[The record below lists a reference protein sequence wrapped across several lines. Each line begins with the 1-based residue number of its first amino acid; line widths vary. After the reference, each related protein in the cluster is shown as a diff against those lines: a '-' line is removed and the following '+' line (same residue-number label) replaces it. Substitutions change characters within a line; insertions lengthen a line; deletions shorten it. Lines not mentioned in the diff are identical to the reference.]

1 MQDGSS
7 TPDARPDQEAEQF
20 DGSRSGPG
28 LQIEAVE
35 SFNYVAW
42 QNARPLLRRVTIDN
56 TQGVELASLT
66 LELKA
71 VPPFVRDRRWTIDR
85 IRAGEKLSLREVEL
99 EIDPAQLAG
108 LDEAVRGV
116 LAFELRQRER
126 TLQTL
131 NHELRVLAR
140 DEWGG
145 FNSMGELL
153 PAFVTPNDPALASLL
168 RSAADV
174 LGQHGHRVGL
184 DGYQSGDPN
193 RAYMLAAALW
203 SAVTS
208 CSLVYAN
215 PPGSFEQRG
224 QKIRRVGVVIQDR
237 LATCLDSTLL
247 FAAGLEAIGLNPLL
261 VMTQGHCFTGV
272 WLVEKTAKQ
281 LVETDC
287 SELRKAI
294 AAKELVVFETTLVTH
309 RPPAR
314 FPDAI
319 AVATAA
325 LSEAKEKEFVA
336 AIDVGRARMA
346 QIRPLASHAPRQ
358 EGEEVEAES
367 EPIPLP
373 ASPGL
378 ETKPTM
384 NPEERP
390 RTPGGRIERWQR
402 KLLDLSMRNR
412 LLNFISSKQA
422 VPVVCPNIAALE
434 DRLADGVRMR
444 LIPLTDGNPLG
455 LRDPEVQQQRTNQ
468 DLDLEFARQALERG
482 EIACPL
488 ERDELDVRLTALFRK
503 VQNDLSEGGS
513 NTLYLAVGFL
523 RWKAS
528 PTESRTYRAPL
539 LLVPVQLTRR
549 SASSPF
555 HLTSHEDD
563 VQFNSTLLQLLQ
575 KDFHCDLSILE
586 SQLPA
591 DDRGVDV
598 PAVLNQV
605 RDAVREI
612 PGFEVVEEA
621 AIAPFSFVKYLM
633 WKDLVDRGD
642 QLQRNRVVRHLIQDP
657 DKAFV
662 SGASGPMPQ
671 ANELDRRYVPSE
683 IVHPLPADSSQLAAV
698 MAAAEGHDLVIVGPP
713 GTGKSQT
720 IANLIAQCLATG
732 KTVLFVAEKTA
743 ALDVVYRRLR
753 EHGLGDCC
761 VELHSNKAERRHFLD
776 QLEASWKNR
785 TAEDAS
791 QWITVCEK
799 LRVRREQ
806 LNAYV
811 DVLHESEPNGWT
823 AYRAMGESVR
833 GRHVKTPQL
842 AWPATTRHNLQ
853 QYQALERTVSEL
865 ATTYA
870 AVSTEP
876 RLARLRVLDWSMAW
890 EQALIESCQQL
901 KTAAVSLLS
910 TLESLAKV
918 CGIETLT
925 KVSLSD
931 FDNWYRL
938 ALTLSR
944 NALPPVAL
952 LLHERL
958 ESLQTMLATR
968 GELLREAK
976 QMESTWESSSASLCE
991 ALGSA
996 VAEVTQRDGKGVLNR
1011 LAEALLQHENVPGE
1025 LILHPRFDT
1034 LRQQLDER
1042 VRLLASRTQTSESL
1056 QARGFIPTLLERM
1069 DVAKFRRDW
1078 LAASKSFWPLSAWR
1092 RSRLLRYLKA
1102 HMSASGV
1109 VEPQIDIPLLEEYDD
1124 WSYKLNQNLEALG
1137 LPASLETVVASTPH
1151 ALDSQREAAVVVR
1164 AALGAAG
1171 FAVDRLQPLQEDA
1184 WKHVTDS
1191 ARQLLQAK
1199 TNRDTSLHRLQE
1211 NLAQLELPE
1220 ELRATVRTDVVT
1232 MVAAC
1237 ETAQTIRAYVRSLGG
1252 TAEQMAT
1259 MLRSLVE
1266 AQESTRDHLVKE
1278 YGQQARTFQTAWHA
1292 YQQTAGMTPV
1302 SKESVHAVRDAVNQT
1317 EQILTQRTSLKKW
1330 VGWFAVQVR
1339 AEQLGLASFVEA
1351 LEAGTVATSEVL
1363 PRFRLAYARWWL
1375 PTVVDRRTPLRT
1387 FQRFLHEEA
1396 IEDFRRLDDA
1406 VRRAASTRARH
1417 AISHGL
1423 PAADQVPR
1431 KSELGVLRHQLGL
1444 KRPSKSIRDLIG
1456 EMPESFGKL
1465 APCLLMSPLSIA
1477 QYLPANQPPF
1487 DVVVF
1492 DEASQIA
1499 TWDAIGAIA
1508 RGKQTIVVGDPK
1520 QLPPTNF
1527 FGKTEGDDESEELDD
1542 YERDLESILDEVKAS
1557 GLPTLQLNWH
1567 YRSRHESLIA
1577 FSNLHYYGNEL
1588 VTFPAAESADRGVSL
1603 RHVQDARYDRGK
1615 SRTNRKEAEAIVAD
1629 VVQRMR
1635 RELAKPERQRL
1646 TFGVVTFNS
1655 QQQALIQ
1662 DLLDEAQRQEQA
1674 LEWFFSTDQIEPTIV
1689 KNLENVQGDER
1700 DVMLFSITFGFDAAG
1715 KFPIDFGAINRDG
1728 GERRLN
1734 VAITRARRELVV
1746 FVSFLPEQFR
1756 AERSA
1761 ARGIQDLKA
1770 FLEYAAKG
1778 PQALVGRVQA
1788 GAGEHESPLEEAI
1801 AGELE
1806 SRGWRI
1812 DPQVGVSGFRIDLGV
1827 VHPDWPGTYL
1837 AGIECDGATY
1847 HRSAVARD
1855 RDKTRQL
1862 VLENLG
1868 WKLIRVWSTDW
1879 WYDPQ
1884 TAIERV
1890 DKTLHELLEQ
1900 SRAEAAKAA
1909 SSTDTNPAPA
1919 PDPAT
1924 NSGAAVVDET
1934 RPVDQTQ
1941 PATENQQAAKKVFA
1955 REHSEA
1961 NAKPESAANMES
1973 AMPSTASE
1981 PATPPALQTG
1991 GEPLPRQEL
2000 IARSKVQPE
2009 RRLYARIDLPAAA
2022 ANQARFYDDD
2032 YAEELRQLA
2041 VSIVNS
2047 HGPIRDDVLVREL
2060 ARAHGFARTGSRIK
2074 QRVIDL
2080 LPQVCHTDEAV
2091 GRFLWP
2097 ASGPQAIV
2105 PFRYPV
2111 SEEERR
2117 MLDEIALPELIGLVR
2132 TCPAITDSDDPAL
2145 VLAREIGLNR
2155 LARAARERLESALE
2169 ASAELA

>member
-1 MQDGSS
+1 
-7 TPDARPDQEAEQF
+7 
-20 DGSRSGPG
+20 
-28 LQIEAVE
+28 
-35 SFNYVAW
+35 
-42 QNARPLLRRVTIDN
+42 
-56 TQGVELASLT
+56 
-66 LELKA
+66 
-71 VPPFVRDRRWTIDR
+71 
-85 IRAGEKLSLREVEL
+85 
-99 EIDPAQLAG
+99 
-108 LDEAVRGV
+108 
-116 LAFELRQRER
+116 
-126 TLQTL
+126 
-131 NHELRVLAR
+131 
-140 DEWGG
+140 
-145 FNSMGELL
+145 
-153 PAFVTPNDPALASLL
+153 
-168 RSAADV
+168 
-174 LGQHGHRVGL
+174 
-184 DGYQSGDPN
+184 
-193 RAYMLAAALW
+193 
-203 SAVTS
+203 
-208 CSLVYAN
+208 
-215 PPGSFEQRG
+215 
-224 QKIRRVGVVIQDR
+224 
-237 LATCLDSTLL
+237 
-247 FAAGLEAIGLNPLL
+247 
-261 VMTQGHCFTGV
+261 
-272 WLVEKTAKQ
+272 
-281 LVETDC
+281 
-287 SELRKAI
+287 
-294 AAKELVVFETTLVTH
+294 
-309 RPPAR
+309 
-314 FPDAI
+314 
-319 AVATAA
+319 
-325 LSEAKEKEFVA
+325 
-336 AIDVGRARMA
+336 
-346 QIRPLASHAPRQ
+346 
-358 EGEEVEAES
+358 
-367 EPIPLP
+367 
-373 ASPGL
+373 
-378 ETKPTM
+378 
-384 NPEERP
+384 
-390 RTPGGRIERWQR
+390 
-402 KLLDLSMRNR
+402 
-412 LLNFISSKQA
+412 
-422 VPVVCPNIAALE
+422 
-434 DRLADGVRMR
+434 
-444 LIPLTDGNPLG
+444 
-455 LRDPEVQQQRTNQ
+455 
-468 DLDLEFARQALERG
+468 
-482 EIACPL
+482 
-488 ERDELDVRLTALFRK
+488 
-503 VQNDLSEGGS
+503 
-513 NTLYLAVGFL
+513 
-523 RWKAS
+523 
-528 PTESRTYRAPL
+528 
-539 LLVPVQLTRR
+539 
-549 SASSPF
+549 
-555 HLTSHEDD
+555 
-563 VQFNSTLLQLLQ
+563 
-575 KDFHCDLSILE
+575 
-586 SQLPA
+586 
-591 DDRGVDV
+591 
-598 PAVLNQV
+598 
-605 RDAVREI
+605 
-612 PGFEVVEEA
+612 
-621 AIAPFSFVKYLM
+621 
-633 WKDLVDRGD
+633 
-642 QLQRNRVVRHLIQDP
+642 
-657 DKAFV
+657 
-662 SGASGPMPQ
+662 
-671 ANELDRRYVPSE
+671 
-683 IVHPLPADSSQLAAV
+683 
-698 MAAAEGHDLVIVGPP
+698 VIVGPP

-720 IANLIAQCLATG
+720 IANLIAQCLASG
-732 KTVLFVAEKTA
+732 KTVPFVAEKTA
-743 ALDVVYRRLR
+743 ALEVVYRRLR

-761 VELHSNKAERRHFLD
+761 VELHSNKAERRRFLD

-785 TAEDAS
+785 AAEDAS

-811 DVLHESEPNGWT
+811 DSLHESEPNGWT
-823 AYRAMGESVR
+823 AYRAMGEWVR
-833 GRHVKTPQL
+833 GRQVKTPQL

-853 QYQALERTVSEL
+853 QYQELERTLSEL

-901 KTAAVSLLS
+901 KMAAVSLLS
-910 TLESLAKV
+910 TLESLAEV

-925 KVSLSD
+925 QVSLSD

-944 NALPPVAL
+944 DALPPAAL
-952 LLHERL
+952 LLHERF
-958 ESLQTMLATR
+958 ESLKTMLATR
-968 GELLREAK
+968 GQLLREAK
-976 QMESTWESSSASLCE
+976 QLESTWESGVASYCE
-991 ALGSA
+991 ALGSS
-996 VAEVTQRDGKGVLNR
+996 VAEVTARDGKGVLNR
-1011 LAEALLQHENVPGE
+1011 LAEALVQYETIPGE
-1025 LILHPRFDT
+1025 LIFHPRFDT
-1034 LRQQLDER
+1034 LRQLLDER
-1042 VRLLASRTQTSESL
+1042 VRLLESRTQTGESL
-1056 QARGFIPTLLERM
+1056 QARGFIPKLLERI

-1092 RSRLLRYLKA
+1092 RSGLLRHLKA

-1109 VEPQIDIPLLEEYDD
+1109 VEPQIDIPLLEEYGDE
-1124 WSYKLNQNLEALG
+1124 SSKLNENLAALG

-1151 ALDSQREAAVVVR
+1151 ALDSPLEAAMVVR

-1171 FAVDRLQPLQEDA
+1171 FAVDRVEPLHEDA
-1184 WKHVTDS
+1184 WKRVTAS

-1199 TNRDTSLHRLQE
+1199 TNGDTAAHQLQE

-1220 ELRATVRTDVVT
+1220 ELRATVWTDVAT
-1232 MVAAC
+1232 IVAAC
-1237 ETAQTIRAYVRSLGG
+1237 ETARTIRAYVQSLGG
-1252 TAEQMAT
+1252 TAEQMAK
-1259 MLRSLVE
+1259 MLRGLIEV
-1266 AQESTRDHLVKE
+1266 QESTRNNLMKE
-1278 YGQQARTFQTAWHA
+1278 YCQKAKTFQIAWQA

-1302 SKESVHAVRDAVNQT
+1302 SKESVHAVRDAANQA

-1339 AEQLGLASFVEA
+1339 AEQMGLASFVEA
-1351 LEAGTVATSEVL
+1351 LEAGTVAASEVL

-1396 IEDFRRLDDA
+1396 IEDFCRLDDA
-1406 VRRAASTRARH
+1406 VRRAAAARARQ

-1444 KRPSKSIRDLIG
+1444 KRPSKSIRDLIR
-1456 EMPESFGKL
+1456 EMPEAFGKL

-1508 RGKQTIVVGDPK
+1508 RGKQAIVVGDPK

-1527 FGKTEGDDESEELDD
+1527 FGKTEGDGENAELDD
-1542 YERDLESILDEVKAS
+1542 YEQDLESILDEVKAS

-1603 RHVQDARYDRGK
+1603 RHIQDARYDRGK

-1655 QQQALIQ
+1655 QQQALLQ

-1674 LEWFFSTDQIEPTIV
+1674 LEWFFSADRIEPTMV

-1715 KFPIDFGAINRDG
+1715 KFPVDFGAINRDG

-1746 FVSFLPEQFR
+1746 YVSFLPEQFR

-1827 VHPDWPGTYL
+1827 VHPDLPGAYL

-1855 RDKTRQL
+1855 RDKTRQQ

-1884 TAIERV
+1884 AAIERV
-1890 DKTLHELLEQ
+1890 DKTLHELLER
-1900 SRAEAAKAA
+1900 SRAEAAEAA
-1909 SSTDTNPAPA
+1909 SSMDIHPASA
-1919 PDPAT
+1919 PDSAPTVEPVA
-1924 NSGAAVVDET
+1924 VDET
-1934 RPVDQTQ
+1934 RQVDKTQ
-1941 PATENQQAAKKVFA
+1941 PAEKTQPETELQPETETQQADNKVVA
-1955 REHSEA
+1955 RERGEA
-1961 NAKPESAANMES
+1961 NAEPESAANADTS
-1973 AMPSTASE
+1973 MPSTTGE
-1981 PATPPALQTG
+1981 PATPPVRKTG
-1991 GEPLPRQEL
+1991 AGPAPRQEL
-2000 IARSKVQPE
+2000 VARANVQTE

-2041 VSIVNS
+2041 VSIVDS

-2060 ARAHGFARTGSRIK
+2060 AWAHGFGRTGHRIK
-2074 QRVIDL
+2074 QRVIEL
-2080 LPQVCHTDEAV
+2080 LPHVCHTDESV

-2097 ASGPQAIV
+2097 ASGLQPIV

-2117 MLDEIALPELIGLVR
+2117 TLDEIALPELIGLVR
-2132 TCPAITDSDDPAL
+2132 AYPGITESDDPAL
-2145 VLAREIGLNR
+2145 ALARQIGLSR
-2155 LARAARERLESALE
+2155 LARAARERLELALE
-2169 ASAELA
+2169 ASAELAHAGRIAPA